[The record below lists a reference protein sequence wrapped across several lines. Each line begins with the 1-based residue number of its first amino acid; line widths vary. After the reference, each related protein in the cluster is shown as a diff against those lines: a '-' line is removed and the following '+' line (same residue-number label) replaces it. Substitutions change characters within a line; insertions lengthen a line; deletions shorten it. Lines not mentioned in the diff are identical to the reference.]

1 MGHNFYNIVLS
12 ITAISR
18 DLYNKVHT
26 LTKRPLKE
34 SIDRDFWTKTINF
47 ENSFFKTR

>member
-1 MGHNFYNIVLS
+1 MDVEHKCPQPPAKINMRHNFYNIVLS

-34 SIDRDFWTKTINF
+34 SIDRDF
-47 ENSFFKTR
+47 